1 MSTNPGVSRYKRLL
15 AYEQEAN
22 RRVFESLESVPE
34 AGRRQASFERAMTL
48 LPHNQLSRSI
58 WLARLEGRPY
68 EVPKEWFPAWSL
80 EQARLAEEEQN
91 REWEEFLGRLSDQ
104 DLPKP
109 VSYTSSEG
117 KPYVRMVDDILT
129 HVFNHSTYHRGQ
141 VARLVTE
148 SGGKRASTDFIAL
161 ADLVTQTA

>member
-1 MSTNPGVSRYKRLL
+1 MTANPGVARYRRLL

-22 RRVFESLESVPE
+22 RLAILSVESIPE
-34 AGRRQASFERAMTL
+34 AGRKHAGYARATQL

-68 EVPKEWFPAWSL
+68 EAPKEWFPSWTLDQTRMAMD
-80 EQARLAEEEQN
+80 EQH
-91 REWEEFLGRLSDQ
+91 REWLEYFEELSDH

-109 VSYTSSEG
+109 ISYTSTEG
-117 KPYVRMVDDILT
+117 QPFVRLVDDILT

-141 VARLVTE
+141 LARLVTE
-148 SGGKRASTDFIAL
+148 CGGQRARTDFIAL
-161 ADLVTQTA
+161 AGVNL